1 LRRVEE
7 SLDPTIELNRLLR
20 GGMLEEAFNKAL
32 TAGDLQI
39 VFWLCHQLDPVALLS
54 ADPPPVS
61 QGVLLS
67 LVQQLSSDLS
77 KNTGDKLR
85 WIKEATL
92 VLNPRDPVIGPHMH
106 SFLELAYQNCHHQM
120 GVSKDPSEQVTLRLV
135 IHVIN
140 SLLSSCK

>member
-1 LRRVEE
+1 MISWAL
-7 SLDPTIELNRLLR
+7 IHFGRL
-20 GGMLEEAFNKAL
+20 
-32 TAGDLQI
+32 
-39 VFWLCHQLDPVALLS
+39 CQLDPVALLS

-77 KNTGDKLR
+77 KDTGDKLR

-140 SLLSSCK
+140 SLLSSCI

>member
-1 LRRVEE
+1 
-7 SLDPTIELNRLLR
+7 
-20 GGMLEEAFNKAL
+20 M
-32 TAGDLQI
+32 
-39 VFWLCHQLDPVALLS
+39 CQLDPVSLLS
-54 ADPPPVS
+54 ADPLPVS

-77 KNTGDKLR
+77 KDTAHKLA

-92 VLNPRDPVIGPHMH
+92 VLNLKDPVVGPHMH
-106 SFLELAYQNCHHQM
+106 SFLEQAYQNCHRQM
-120 GVSKDPSEQVTLRLV
+120 GISKDPSEQAVLRLI

>member
-1 LRRVEE
+1 MTMLFDDVVLWFLMI
-7 SLDPTIELNRLLR
+7 SSALIHFGRLCQ
-20 GGMLEEAFNKAL
+20 F
-32 TAGDLQI
+32 
-39 VFWLCHQLDPVALLS
+39 DPVTLFS
-54 ADPPPVS
+54 TDPLPVS

-77 KNTGDKLR
+77 KDTGHKLR

-92 VLNPRDPVIGPHMH
+92 ALNPRDPVIGPHMH
-106 SFLELAYQNCHHQM
+106 SFLELAYQNCHLQM
-120 GVSKDPSEQVTLRLV
+120 SVSKDPSEQVTLRLV